1 MTKSDTILW
10 KAMTVTTA
18 YSKYRK
24 AQICLIQ
31 ILLHRQ
37 PELPQRPPSF
47 PGREKDVLC
56 KLTVSFEVRI
66 KKTVQWVII
75 KAAREHTAH
84 ARGRTYSVFVVRG
97 SAVHMLPPH
106 FLLTVPLQPSS
117 LSTCYPPASA
127 SKSWE
132 YRCVPPTNHFSYGFL
147 AAPLPLH

>member
-10 KAMTVTTA
+10 KAMTVTTTA
-18 YSKYRK
+18 YSQYRK

-75 KAAREHTAH
+75 TAPREYTAH
-84 ARGRTYSVFVVRG
+84 ARERTYSMFMVRG

-117 LSTCYPPASA
+117 PLTCYPPASA
-127 SKSWE
+127 SKVLGYKYVLQS
-132 YRCVPPTNHFSYGFL
+132 L
-147 AAPLPLH
+147 D